1 MKDKILKRLVQ
12 LIPSENQVRKRKK
25 KNSGSGGIRTHAI
38 EMTGALNQRLRP
50 LGHATNLNEALNG
63 LFFLH
68 LQVLMTVALHLL
80 MNLSFDPSLREEMI
94 TLGYL
99 PKLVAQLGQYVNV
112 HINEHIVQDEIL
124 ARSFIIIGR
133 FGYLKIK
140 NYATPS

>member
-1 MKDKILKRLVQ
+1 
-12 LIPSENQVRKRKK
+12 
-25 KNSGSGGIRTHAI
+25 
-38 EMTGALNQRLRP
+38 MTGALNQRLRP

-112 HINEHIVQDEIL
+112 HIVQDEIL
-124 ARSFIIIGR
+124 ARNFIIIGR
-133 FGYLKIK
+133 FGYLKNQKLCHTPIK
-140 NYATPS
+140 AITYFFCPTEWFFQIELIIK

>member
-12 LIPSENQVRKRKK
+12 LIPSENQVKEKR

-63 LFFLH
+63 LFFVH

-112 HINEHIVQDEIL
+112 HIVQDEIL
-124 ARSFIIIGR
+124 ARNFIIIGR
-133 FGYLKIK
+133 FEYLK
-140 NYATPS
+140 NQ

>member
-1 MKDKILKRLVQ
+1 
-12 LIPSENQVRKRKK
+12 
-25 KNSGSGGIRTHAI
+25 
-38 EMTGALNQRLRP
+38 MTGALNQRLRP

-99 PKLVAQLGQYVNV
+99 PKLVAQLGQYVLV
-112 HINEHIVQDEIL
+112 HYCIRQ
-124 ARSFIIIGR
+124 
-133 FGYLKIK
+133 
-140 NYATPS
+140 NYGQGISLLSADLSI